1 VPKKGSIVQAD
12 QKRSDARRAKI
23 EERVVYGNTSSNEV
37 CGATQQTGVF
47 HRPVRVAIVAPPYP
61 LEEAPA
67 PPLGVTYVAAAF
79 EAAGAE
85 VRIFDYIV
93 SRYTPEKLRQEI
105 DAFGPDLLGATS
117 VTLNFPGAAEIVC
130 EAKRHCPS
138 LVTLMGGPHVSFSA
152 ERTLTDYRGI
162 DLIVAGEGE
171 RTIAEL
177 MAAGFDPEKWGK
189 IPGLVFRRD
198 GKIVDAGP
206 RPFIEDLDTL
216 PLPARHLLPLSRYQA
231 LGYSISII
239 TSRGCPYSCIFCQ
252 GRRMVGNR
260 VRLRKASL
268 VVDEIEE
275 ILSYGIDRINVADDL
290 FVSSRGKVREVC
302 DEILRRGLRFGWSA
316 FARVNT
322 VDLETLK
329 LMRKAGCDSI
339 SFGVETGNPGM
350 LKLIRKGITLDQV
363 RHAVSLCK
371 EAGILAH
378 TSFIVGL
385 PGETQETLKETG
397 EFAASLGS
405 LYGYHFLAPFPGT
418 TVREEVEKYDL
429 EILTD
434 DWTRYDANSAIV
446 RTSALAPEEM
456 EHFVGE
462 FEAWIAKAWE
472 EMVKGYRDKTNAPD
486 IDMQV
491 EGHFRMKLVWR
502 LLSEDLIEKLGEIP
516 SDVIENSASIQDILC
531 RRIEEATGVDGALI
545 DATIRAFVDKGYIRP
560 ETDGGQCRWHWT
572 HNNHVDRPAGY

>member
-1 VPKKGSIVQAD
+1 LPM
-12 QKRSDARRAKI
+12 
-23 EERVVYGNTSSNEV
+23 
-37 CGATQQTGVF
+37 
-47 HRPVRVAIVAPPYP
+47 RVAIVAPPYP

-93 SRYTPEKLRQEI
+93 SRYTPEKLRIQI
-105 DAFGPDLLGATS
+105 DAFRPDVLGATS
-117 VTLNFPGAAEIVC
+117 VTLNFPGAAQIVC
-130 EAKRHCPS
+130 EAKRHRPS
-138 LVTLMGGPHVSFSA
+138 LITMMGGPHVSFSA
-152 ERTLTDYRGI
+152 ERTLRDYPGI
-162 DLIVAGEGE
+162 DLVVAGEGE
-171 RTIAEL
+171 GTIAEL
-177 MAAGFDPEKWGK
+177 MAKGFDPETWTR
-189 IPGLVFRRD
+189 IPGLVFRNNEGFVNTGARH
-198 GKIVDAGP
+198 
-206 RPFIEDLDTL
+206 FIENLDGL
-216 PLPARHLLPLSRYQA
+216 PMPARHLLPLSRYQA

-239 TSRGCPYSCIFCQ
+239 TSRGCPYSCIFCL
-252 GRRMVGNR
+252 GRRMVGNK

-268 VVDEIEE
+268 VVDEIVQ

-290 FVSSRGKVREVC
+290 FVSSRGKVKEVC

-329 LMRKAGCDSI
+329 LMRKAGCDSV
-339 SFGVETGNPGM
+339 SFGVETGNPEM

-371 EAGILAH
+371 EAGIIAH

-385 PGETQETLKETG
+385 PGETEETLRETG

-446 RTSALAPEEM
+446 RTSRLAPEQIES
-456 EHFVGE
+456 FVAE
-462 FEAWIAKAWE
+462 FESWIAEAWE
-472 EMVKGYRDKTNAPD
+472 AMVKGYHDKTNTPQ

-491 EGHFRMKLVWR
+491 EGHFRMKFVWR
-502 LLSEDLIEKLGEIP
+502 LLSEDLIERLGEISLP
-516 SDVIENSASIQDILC
+516 DAGNDSENYEETLC
-531 RRIEEATGVDGALI
+531 RRMEEETGVDGALI
-545 DATIRAFVDKGYIRP
+545 RKTIRAFIEKNYIRP
-560 ETDGGQCRWHWT
+560 EVGGGRCIWRWT
-572 HNNHVDRPAGY
+572 HNNRVSADC

>member
-1 VPKKGSIVQAD
+1 M
-12 QKRSDARRAKI
+12 
-23 EERVVYGNTSSNEV
+23 
-37 CGATQQTGVF
+37 
-47 HRPVRVAIVAPPYP
+47 RVAVVAPPYP

-93 SRYTPEKLRQEI
+93 SRYTPEKLRAQI
-105 DAFGPDLLGATS
+105 DAFRPDLLGATS
-117 VTLNFPGAAEIVC
+117 VTLNFPGAAQIVC
-130 EAKRHCPS
+130 EAKQHRPS
-138 LVTLMGGPHVSFSA
+138 LITMMGGPHVSFAA
-152 ERTLTDYRGI
+152 ERTLTEYPGI
-162 DLIVAGEGE
+162 DLVVAGEGE
-171 RTIAEL
+171 GSIAEL
-177 MAAGFDPEKWGK
+177 MTEGFHPDKWEK
-189 IPGLVFRRD
+189 IPGLFFRRN
-198 GKIVDAGP
+198 GRIVDTGP
-206 RPFIEDLDTL
+206 RPFIEDLDAL

-275 ILSYGIDRINVADDL
+275 ILSYGINRINVADDL

-302 DEILRRGLRFGWSA
+302 DEILNRGLRFAWSA

-329 LMRKAGCDSI
+329 RMREAGCDSV
-339 SFGVETGNPGM
+339 SFGVETGNPEM
-350 LKLIRKGITLDQV
+350 LKMIRKGITLDQV
-363 RHAVSLCK
+363 RHAVSLCR
-371 EAGILAH
+371 EAGIIAH

-385 PGETQETLKETG
+385 PGETAETLRETG

-418 TVREEVEKYDL
+418 TVREEVERYDL

-434 DWTRYDANSAIV
+434 DWIRYDANSAIV
-446 RTSALAPEEM
+446 RTAALSPEEM
-456 EHFVGE
+456 NRFVAD
-462 FEAWIAKAWE
+462 FESMITKAWE
-472 EMVKGYRDKTNAPD
+472 EMVQGYHDRTNTPE

-491 EGHFRMKLVWR
+491 EGHFRMKLVYR
-502 LLSEDLIEKLGEIP
+502 LLSEDLIEKWGVIP
-516 SDVIENSASIQDILC
+516 ASDIEGDTELLQEELC
-531 RRIEEATGVDGALI
+531 RRIEEATGVEGGLI
-545 DATIRAFVDKGYIRP
+545 RGTIRGFVEKGYIRAVIS
-560 ETDGGQCRWHWT
+560 GGECLWRWT
-572 HNNHVDRPAGY
+572 HNSRVDHLPMKSESAADMVPARS

>member
-1 VPKKGSIVQAD
+1 MK
-12 QKRSDARRAKI
+12 
-23 EERVVYGNTSSNEV
+23 
-37 CGATQQTGVF
+37 
-47 HRPVRVAIVAPPYP
+47 VAIVAPPYP

-79 EAAGAE
+79 ESAGAE

-93 SRYTPEKLRQEI
+93 SRYTPEKLRREI
-105 DAFGPDLLGATS
+105 DAFRPDVLGATS

-130 EAKRHCPS
+130 EAKRHRPS

-152 ERTLTDYRGI
+152 ERTLNDYPGI

-177 MAAGFDPEKWGK
+177 MAAGFDPGKWER
-189 IPGLVFRRD
+189 IPGLVFRR
-198 GKIVDAGP
+198 GGQIIDAGP
-206 RPFIEDLDTL
+206 RPFAEDLDAL

-290 FVSSRGKVREVC
+290 FVSSRGKVKEVC

-339 SFGVETGNPGM
+339 SFGVETGNPEM

-363 RHAVSLCK
+363 RHAVSLCR
-371 EAGILAH
+371 EAGIIAH

-385 PGETQETLKETG
+385 PGETQETLRETG
-397 EFAASLGS
+397 EFAAGLGS

-462 FEAWIAKAWE
+462 FESWIAKAWE
-472 EMVKGYRDKTNAPD
+472 DMVKGYREKTNPPE

-502 LLSEDLIEKLGEIP
+502 LLSEDLIERLGDIP
-516 SDVIENSASIQDILC
+516 PDDAAENPANGEEILC
-531 RRIEEATGVDGALI
+531 RRIEEVTGVDGKLI

-560 ETDGGQCRWHWT
+560 ETNGGQCRWHWT
-572 HNNHVDRPAGY
+572 HNNHVDRLHAEME

>member
-1 VPKKGSIVQAD
+1 M
-12 QKRSDARRAKI
+12 
-23 EERVVYGNTSSNEV
+23 
-37 CGATQQTGVF
+37 
-47 HRPVRVAIVAPPYP
+47 APPYP

-93 SRYTPEKLRQEI
+93 SRYTPEKLGQQI
-105 DAFGPDLLGATS
+105 DAFRPDILGATS

-130 EAKRHCPS
+130 AAKRHRPS
-138 LVTLMGGPHVSFSA
+138 LLTIMGGPHVSFSA
-152 ERTLTDYRGI
+152 ERTLNDYPGI

-177 MAAGFDPEKWGK
+177 MANRCDTGKWSQ

-198 GKIVDAGP
+198 GRIVDTGP

-260 VRLRKASL
+260 VRLRKAAL
-268 VVDEIEE
+268 VVDEIAE

-302 DEILRRGLRFGWSA
+302 DEILKRGLKFAWSA

-329 LMRKAGCDSI
+329 LMREAGCDSI
-339 SFGVETGNPGM
+339 SFGVETGNPEM
-350 LKLIRKGITLDQV
+350 LKTIRKGITLDQV
-363 RHAVSLCK
+363 RHAVALCR

-385 PGETQETLKETG
+385 PGETAETLRETAA
-397 EFAASLGS
+397 FAASLGS
-405 LYGYHFLAPFPGT
+405 LYGYHLLAPFPGT

-446 RTSALAPEEM
+446 RTSALSPAEMDRFVADFESTITATWEQMVCGYHDRTNTPE
-456 EHFVGE
+456 
-462 FEAWIAKAWE
+462 
-472 EMVKGYRDKTNAPD
+472 

-491 EGHFRMKLVWR
+491 EGHFRMQLVYR
-502 LLSEDLIEKLGEIP
+502 LLSEDLIERLGEMP
-516 SDVIENSASIQDILC
+516 ATEFDGDGARCEEELC
-531 RRIEEATGVDGALI
+531 RHLEAETGAEGGI
-545 DATIRAFVDKGYIRP
+545 IRRAIRGFIAKGYIRAGIS
-560 ETDGGQCRWHWT
+560 DGTCRWFWT
-572 HNNHVDRPAGY
+572 HNNRIDRPGC

>member
-1 VPKKGSIVQAD
+1 M
-12 QKRSDARRAKI
+12 
-23 EERVVYGNTSSNEV
+23 
-37 CGATQQTGVF
+37 
-47 HRPVRVAIVAPPYP
+47 RVAIVAPPYP

-79 EAAGAE
+79 ESAGAE

-93 SRYTPEKLRQEI
+93 SRYTPEKIRMQI
-105 DAFGPDLLGATS
+105 DDFRPDVLGATS

-130 EAKRHCPS
+130 EAKRHRPS
-138 LVTLMGGPHVSFSA
+138 LITLMGGPHVTFAA
-152 ERTLTDYRGI
+152 ERTLKDYPGI

-171 RTIAEL
+171 GTIAEL
-177 MAAGFDPEKWGK
+177 MAGGFNPEEWEK
-189 IPGLVFRRD
+189 IPGLVFRSNGRIID
-198 GKIVDAGP
+198 TGS

-252 GRRMVGNR
+252 GRRMIGNR
-260 VRLRKASL
+260 VRLRSAPL

-290 FVSSRGKVREVC
+290 FVSSRGKVKEVC
-302 DEILRRGLRFGWSA
+302 DEILRRGLRFNWSA

-329 LMRKAGCDSI
+329 LMREAGCDGI
-339 SFGVETGNPGM
+339 SFGVETGNPEM

-363 RHAVSLCK
+363 RHAVSLCR

-385 PGETQETLKETG
+385 PGETAETLRETG

-446 RTSALAPEEM
+446 RTSALSPEEM
-456 EHFVGE
+456 NRFVAD
-462 FEAWIAKAWE
+462 FECTITKAWE
-472 EMVKGYRDKTNAPD
+472 EMVRGYHDRTNTPT

-491 EGHFRMKLVWR
+491 EGHFRMKLVYR
-502 LLSEDLIEKLGEIP
+502 LLSEDLIEKCGAILA
-516 SDVIENSASIQDILC
+516 SDFEGSRDRLQQELC
-531 RRIEEATGVDGALI
+531 RRIADATGVEGGLI
-545 DATIRAFVDKGYIRP
+545 DSTIRIFVEKGYIRP
-560 ETDGGQCRWHWT
+560 EIEGGKCRWHWT
-572 HNNHVDRPAGY
+572 HNNRVDRLYAEPESIADPGPLIP

>member
-1 VPKKGSIVQAD
+1 M
-12 QKRSDARRAKI
+12 
-23 EERVVYGNTSSNEV
+23 NT
-37 CGATQQTGVF
+37 GKL
-47 HRPVRVAIVAPPYP
+47 PMRVAIVAPPYP

-93 SRYTPEKLRQEI
+93 SRYTPEKLRAQI
-105 DAFGPDLLGATS
+105 DAFRPDVLGATS
-117 VTLNFPGAAEIVC
+117 VTLNFPCAAEIVC
-130 EAKRHCPS
+130 EAKRHRPS
-138 LVTLMGGPHVSFSA
+138 LITLMGGPHVSFSA
-152 ERTLTDYRGI
+152 ERTLNDYPGI

-177 MAAGFDPEKWGK
+177 MAERLNPEKWGE
-189 IPGLVFRRD
+189 IRGLAFRQDSRV
-198 GKIVDAGP
+198 IINEP
-206 RPFIEDLDTL
+206 QPFIDDLDTL

-231 LGYSISII
+231 LGYSISIV
-239 TSRGCPYSCIFCQ
+239 TSRGCPYSCIFCL

-275 ILSYGIDRINVADDL
+275 ILCYGIDRINVADDL
-290 FVSSRGKVREVC
+290 FVSSRGKVKEVC
-302 DEILRRGLRFGWSA
+302 DEIIRRGLRFGWSA

-329 LMRKAGCDSI
+329 LMREAGCDSV
-339 SFGVETGNPGM
+339 SFGVETGNPEM
-350 LKLIRKGITLDQV
+350 LKRIRKGITRDQV
-363 RHAVSLCK
+363 RHAVSLCR
-371 EAGILAH
+371 EAGIIAH

-385 PGETQETLKETG
+385 PGETEETLRETG

-418 TVREEVEKYDL
+418 TVREEVERYDL

-446 RTSALAPEEM
+446 RTAALSPEEM
-456 EHFVGE
+456 NRFVAD
-462 FEAWIAKAWE
+462 FECLITKAWE
-472 EMVKGYRDKTNAPD
+472 EMVQGYHDRTNTPG

-491 EGHFRMKLVWR
+491 EGHFRMKLVYR
-502 LLSEDLIEKLGEIP
+502 LLSEDLIEKWGAISV
-516 SDVIENSASIQDILC
+516 SDIEDSKDRLQEELC
-531 RRIEEATGVDGALI
+531 RRIEEATGVEGGLI
-545 DATIRAFVDKGYIRP
+545 RGTIRGFIKKGYIRP
-560 ETDGGQCRWHWT
+560 AISGGECRWHWT
-572 HNNHVDRPAGY
+572 HNNRVDVPYP